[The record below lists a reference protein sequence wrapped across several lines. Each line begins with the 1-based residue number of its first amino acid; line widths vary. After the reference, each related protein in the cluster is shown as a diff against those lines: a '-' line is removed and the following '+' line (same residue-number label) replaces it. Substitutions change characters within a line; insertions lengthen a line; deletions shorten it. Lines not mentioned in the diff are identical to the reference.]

1 MQAHRQWVLEWMRR
15 RLEGLRACL
24 GAWVSAESRDGHS
37 GARWGQS
44 QDNIAVNF
52 FVLLQSLHFIWNC
65 SYLDKVKEIMLRAH
79 DAWDTQVRH
88 NFTQLTQAGGVAQS
102 LLTALWC
109 RLVLLGSCES
119 FWTAGAACKQFELL
133 LCYCLWFWSFYYE
146 TYFKS
151 KVNVLIQ
158 FVE

>member
-15 RLEGLRACL
+15 RLEGLRL
-24 GAWVSAESRDGHS
+24 AWGLEWVQKAGTVTLVHGGVSPRTTLPSTFSISYNHCISFGTALILISKRDHAEGTWCVRY
-37 GARWGQS
+37 R
-44 QDNIAVNF
+44 
-52 FVLLQSLHFIWNC
+52 
-65 SYLDKVKEIMLRAH
+65 
-79 DAWDTQVRH
+79 VRH

-133 LCYCLWFWSFYYE
+133 LCYCLWFWSFYCE

>member
-15 RLEGLRACL
+15 KLEGLRACL

-65 SYLDKVKEIMLRAH
+65 SYLDKKKRSCWGHMMREIPEYDIILRN
-79 DAWDTQVRH
+79 WPK
-88 NFTQLTQAGGVAQS
+88 QAGGVAQS

-133 LCYCLWFWSFYYE
+133 LCYCFWFCWKVFLLWNIF
-146 TYFKS
+146 
-151 KVNVLIQ
+151 
-158 FVE
+158 